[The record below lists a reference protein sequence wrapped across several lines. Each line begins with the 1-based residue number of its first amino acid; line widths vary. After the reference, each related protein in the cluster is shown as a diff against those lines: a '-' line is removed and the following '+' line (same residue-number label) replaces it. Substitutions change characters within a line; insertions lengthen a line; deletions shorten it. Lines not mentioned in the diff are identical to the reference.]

1 MSNLRQCGFSLI
13 ELMIGIAIVGIL
25 WAIGMPAYSTWLL
38 NQQIRNRAESINSGL
53 QIARAEAIKLNT
65 TVEFVLTNS
74 DVALGNVNT
83 IIPSSTGKNWMI
95 RQYRRVTDDYV
106 FVQSADG
113 EVGAKYATAVTTPAS
128 SIATFDGFG
137 RVSANDDASVSL
149 QQIDIDSSKLSAD
162 QSRNLRVLVSRGGNM
177 RLCDPNVIAPDP
189 RRCVW

>member
-1 MSNLRQCGFSLI
+1 MSNLRQCGFSLV

-25 WAIGMPAYSTWLL
+25 WAIGMPTYSTWIQ

-53 QIARAEAIKLNT
+53 QVARAEAIKLNT

-74 DVALGNVNT
+74 EVALGNVNT
-83 IIPSSTGKNWMI
+83 ILSSSTGNNWMI
-95 RQYRRVTDDYV
+95 RQYRRVTDDYA
-106 FVQSADG
+106 FVQSATG
-113 EVGAKYATAVTTPAS
+113 EVGAKYATVVATLAS
-128 SIATFDGFG
+128 SIVTFDGFG
-137 RVSANDDASVSL
+137 RVSTNDDGSVSL
-149 QQIDIDSSKLSAD
+149 QQVDIDSSKLSAD